1 MKSQMNFCAH
11 HHHPKPQT
19 GKSGCGFGVWACRND
34 PSTSPKRCHCISA
47 WPCICSVINEGK
59 IPVWAVPIP
68 KPIWFVCG
76 WEGRRDLEPPARSG
90 TPERLGSMKEDL
102 CKSAEK
108 GNHYFGCLSIPKK
121 KKKKKSQSRLKSA
134 HCSIYPVYWNV
145 SQITEPGNPGSFPRR
160 RNHSLARNTHQDSVL
175 PAVWFRTF
183 APAPSFF

>member
-19 GKSGCGFGVWACRND
+19 GKFGCGFGVWVFRND

-108 GNHYFGCLSIPKK
+108 GNHYFGCLSIAKK
-121 KKKKKSQSRLKSA
+121 KKKNPSPVWSLPTAPYIQYIEMYPRSLSQEILD
-134 HCSIYPVYWNV
+134 HF
-145 SQITEPGNPGSFPRR
+145 QEEGIT
-160 RNHSLARNTHQDSVL
+160 A
-175 PAVWFRTF
+175 
-183 APAPSFF
+183 